1 MVSTGRDGETHLLG
15 GGDNALGDHVAL
27 HDAAEDVDQNGL
39 NPIVRRDDL
48 EGGRDLVHLGDG
60 GEMVGEV
67 VWGDGVGRWRG
78 EMVWGDGVG
87 RWRGD
92 GGEMVVRWWGRWWGR
107 WW

>member
-27 HDAAEDVDQNGL
+27 HDAAEDVDQDGL
-39 NPIVRRDDL
+39 DPIVRRDDL

-67 VWGDGVGRWRG
+67 VWGDGVGRWCG
-78 EMVWGDGVG
+78 EMAWGDGVG
-87 RWRGD
+87 R
-92 GGEMVVRWWGRWWGR
+92 
-107 WW
+107 